1 MFALGTTVIKMHNC
15 LCQPGEFQGLE
26 PLLRK
31 CFARLKYVLTDAIRN
46 ETSLQ
51 DVSGTELSP
60 EAAAEVARLEALAA
74 AMAAD
79 PSAGDASG
87 AAEEGAVETVED
99 GVADLRIS

>member
-1 MFALGTTVIKMHNC
+1 M
-15 LCQPGEFQGLE
+15 PESRPP
-26 PLLRK
+26 PLL
-31 CFARLKYVLTDAIRN
+31 
-46 ETSLQ
+46 
-51 DVSGTELSP
+51 VSK
-60 EAAAEVARLEALAA
+60 VARLEALAA